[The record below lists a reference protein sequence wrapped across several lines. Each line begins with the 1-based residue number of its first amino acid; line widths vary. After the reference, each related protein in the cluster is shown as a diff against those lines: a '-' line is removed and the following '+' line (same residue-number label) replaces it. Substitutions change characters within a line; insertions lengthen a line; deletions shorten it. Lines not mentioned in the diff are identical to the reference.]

1 MYLSKVSFHI
11 RNRKSFHVLQS
22 PYHLHAAILK
32 AFPLYKKTNE
42 SSGILFRQERKPDES
57 SWIIVLVQSLM
68 RPDWELLKNNMGNT
82 FQYDQ
87 PKEISALQFRHGQQ
101 LRFRLRANPIKTI
114 RDENGRKNKK
124 GEIKRC
130 RVPLLKENQQIEWLE
145 KKGKEIRPGISGG
158 FQINSCSVSN
168 EGDWK
173 HRRKDEINPIK
184 IHTVLFEG
192 ILAVR
197 EVPLFLEEAVK
208 KGIGPAKSFGCGL
221 LSLAKA

>member
-1 MYLSKVSFHI
+1 MYLSKLSFHT
-11 RNRKSFHVLQS
+11 RNRKSFRVLQS
-22 PYHLHAAILK
+22 PYRLHAALLK
-32 AFPLYKKTNE
+32 TFPLYKKTNE
-42 SSGILFRQERKPDES
+42 SSGILFRQEQKLDKD
-57 SWIIVLVQSLM
+57 SWITVLVQSLM
-68 RPDWELLKNNMGNT
+68 SPDWGLLKNDIGNA

-87 PKEISALQFRHGQQ
+87 PKEISNLQFRDGQQ

-114 RDENGRKNKK
+114 RDENGRKNRK

-130 RVPLLKENQQIEWLE
+130 RVPLLKENQQIAWLK
-145 KKGKEIRPGISGG
+145 KKGKEIRQGISGG
-158 FQINSCSVSN
+158 FQINSCRVID

-173 HRRKDEINPIK
+173 HRRKDESDPIR

-192 ILAVR
+192 VLTVGEATF
-197 EVPLFLEEAVK
+197 FLEEAVK

>member
-11 RNRKSFHVLQS
+11 RNRKSFHVLQN
-22 PYHLHAAILK
+22 PYHLHTAMLK

-42 SSGILFRQERKPDES
+42 SSGILFRQERKSDES
-57 SWIIVLVQSLM
+57 SWIIVLVQSLI
-68 RPDWELLKNNMGNT
+68 RPDWELLKNNMENT

-87 PKEISALQFRHGQQ
+87 PKEISELQFRHGQQ

-130 RVPLLKENQQIEWLE
+130 RVPLLKENQQIAWL
-145 KKGKEIRPGISGG
+145 KKKEKEIRPGISGG
-158 FQINSCSVSN
+158 FQINSCRVID
-168 EGDWK
+168 EGNWK
-173 HRRKDEINPIK
+173 HRRKDESDPIR

-192 ILAVR
+192 VLTVR
-197 EVPLFLEEAVK
+197 EATFFLEEAVK

-221 LSLAKA
+221 LSLARV

>member
-1 MYLSKVSFHI
+1 MYLSEVSFHI

-22 PYHLHAAILK
+22 PYHLHAAMLK

-68 RPDWELLKNNMGNT
+68 RPDWKLLKNDMGNT

-87 PKEISALQFRHGQQ
+87 PKEISNLQFHDGQQ
-101 LRFRLRANPIKTI
+101 LRFRLRANPIKSI
-114 RDENGRKNKK
+114 RDENGRKNRN

-130 RVPLLKENQQIEWLE
+130 RVPLLKENQQIAWLK

-158 FQINSCSVSN
+158 FQINSCSVID

-173 HRRKDEINPIK
+173 HRKKDENDSIR
-184 IHTVLFEG
+184 IHAVLFEG
-192 ILAVR
+192 VLTVR
-197 EVPLFLEEAVK
+197 EATFFLEEAVK